1 MSTQDEAAPSRLQR
15 KRSRRIEQILTVA
28 AELFGERGYA
38 AVSLEDVAE
47 RLDLTKGSL
56 YHYFA
61 GKDELATAAI
71 EALGDGWNSRLAEL
85 AAGLAGPP
93 SRRLRALLR
102 EHITIAVREHPAAL
116 GLFLAPDQW
125 PPHQRDRIKELR
137 RRHDA
142 LFRRAVT
149 DGITAGEFT
158 VVSVDTALQVMHAA
172 MSQAHLWC
180 AQLAGDAQDRA
191 LDELADTLMALVGV
205 RTTTSTPGAS

>member
-1 MSTQDEAAPSRLQR
+1 MSTQDEAGPSRLQR

-61 GKDELATAAI
+61 GRDALATAAI
-71 EALGDGWNSRLAEL
+71 EALGEDWNTRLAAL
-85 AAGLAGPP
+85 ADRGTGNSAQ
-93 SRRLRALLR
+93 RLRALLR

-116 GLFLAPDQW
+116 GLFLALDQW
-125 PPHQRDRIKELR
+125 PRQQRDRIKELG

-149 DGITAGEFT
+149 DGIAAGEFS
-158 VVSVDTALQVMHAA
+158 VVDVDTALQVMHAA

-180 AQLAGDAQDRA
+180 GQLTGDAQDRA
-191 LDELADTLMALVGV
+191 
-205 RTTTSTPGAS
+205 

>member
-15 KRSRRIEQILTVA
+15 KRSRRIEQILAVA

-71 EALGDGWNSRLAEL
+71 EALGEDWNARLAEL
-85 AAGLAGPP
+85 AAGLQGPP
-93 SRRLRALLR
+93 ARRLRALLR

-125 PPHQRDRIKELR
+125 PRRQRERIKELR

-142 LFRRAVT
+142 LFRRAIT
-149 DGITAGEFT
+149 DGIAVGEFT
-158 VVSVDTALQVMHAA
+158 VVDVDTALQVMHAA

-180 AQLAGDAQDRA
+180 GQLTGYAQDHA
-191 LDELADTLMALVGV
+191 LDQLADTLMTLVG
-205 RTTTSTPGAS
+205 RRAS

>member
-1 MSTQDEAAPSRLQR
+1 MSTQDEAGPSRLQR

-71 EALGDGWNSRLAEL
+71 EALGEDWNNRLAEL
-85 AAGLAGPP
+85 DAGMRGPRAH
-93 SRRLRALLR
+93 RRRALPR
-102 EHITIAVREHPAAL
+102 EHITIAAREHPAAL

-125 PPHQRDRIKELR
+125 PPRQRDRIKELR

-149 DGITAGEFT
+149 DGIAAGEFS
-158 VVSVDTALQVMHAA
+158 VVGVDTTLQVMHAA

-180 AQLAGDAQDRA
+180 GQLTGEAQDRA
-191 LDELADTLMALVGV
+191 LDELADTLMTL
-205 RTTTSTPGAS
+205 

>member
-1 MSTQDEAAPSRLQR
+1 MSTQDGAAPSRLQR

-71 EALGDGWNSRLAEL
+71 EALGDEWNSRLAEL

-93 SRRLRALLR
+93 APRLRALLR

-116 GLFLAPDQW
+116 GLFLALDQW
-125 PPHQRDRIKELR
+125 PRQQRDRIKELR

-149 DGITAGEFT
+149 DGIAAGEFS
-158 VVSVDTALQVMHAA
+158 VVDVDTALQVMHAA

-180 AQLAGDAQDRA
+180 GQLTGDAQDRA
-191 LDELADTLMALVGV
+191 LDQLADTLMALVRPV
-205 RTTTSTPGAS
+205 RLAAS

>member
-1 MSTQDEAAPSRLQR
+1 MSTQDGAAPSRLQR

-71 EALGDGWNSRLAEL
+71 EALGDEWNSRLAEL

-93 SRRLRALLR
+93 SRRPRAPPR
-102 EHITIAVREHPAAL
+102 QHTT
-116 GLFLAPDQW
+116 LA
-125 PPHQRDRIKELR
+125 HR
-137 RRHDA
+137 
-142 LFRRAVT
+142 
-149 DGITAGEFT
+149 
-158 VVSVDTALQVMHAA
+158 
-172 MSQAHLWC
+172 
-180 AQLAGDAQDRA
+180 QD
-191 LDELADTLMALVGV
+191 
-205 RTTTSTPGAS
+205 TPGRGPFPGPRQRPPLQRHRPKQPGRRPH

>member
-1 MSTQDEAAPSRLQR
+1 MSAPDEATPSRLQR

-71 EALGDGWNSRLAEL
+71 ETLGDEWNSRLSAL
-85 AAGLAGPP
+85 ADGVPGPP
-93 SRRLRALLR
+93 SQRLRALLR
-102 EHITIAVREHPAAL
+102 EHITIAVREYPAAL

-125 PPHQRDRIKELR
+125 PPRQRDRIKDLR

-142 LFRRAVT
+142 LFRDAVT
-149 DGITAGEFT
+149 DGIAAGEFT
-158 VVSVDTALQVMHAA
+158 VVGVDTALQVMHAA

-180 AQLAGDAQDRA
+180 AQLSGDAQDRA
-191 LDELADTLMALVGV
+191 LDELADTLMTLVRSAG
-205 RTTTSTPGAS
+205 

>member
-1 MSTQDEAAPSRLQR
+1 MSTQDEAGPSRLQR

-71 EALGDGWNSRLAEL
+71 EALGDEWNSRLTAL
-85 AAGLAGPP
+85 ADRGTGTPAQ
-93 SRRLRALLR
+93 RLRALLR
-102 EHITIAVREHPAAL
+102 EHITIAVREYPAAL

-125 PPHQRDRIKELR
+125 PPRQRDRIKELR

-149 DGITAGEFT
+149 DGIAAGEFT
-158 VVSVDTALQVMHAA
+158 VVGVDTTLQVMHAA

-180 AQLAGDAQDRA
+180 GQLTGQAQDRA
-191 LDELADTLMALVGV
+191 LDELADTLMTLV
-205 RTTTSTPGAS
+205 R